1 MRSLVIRRWI
11 SSLGRIHIPFGL
23 GDIKMIESILLA
35 IIGIPIVLVA
45 ILVWMCCIIAVLDA
59 VRTYTVGES
68 KPLGK
73 MLGRMKRDK

>member
-1 MRSLVIRRWI
+1 MI
-11 SSLGRIHIPFGL
+11 
-23 GDIKMIESILLA
+23 MIESILLA

-68 KPLGK
+68 EPLGK